1 MAAVQI
7 RDILKSLRTF
17 YGQLSERFAL
27 QQQRVSG
34 EKLPYL
40 PEYIAAHEK
49 QIAAGFREIETSTD
63 PGVLDTWL
71 QFGAVETLE
80 TILGQLDLHDGMTE
94 NDILAAALQVDD
106 RLIALYRD
114 LAGESSIPRVQDPFD
129 GFAELQKA
137 RERQLAI
144 AIF

>member
-40 PEYIAAHEK
+40 LEYIAAHEK

-71 QFGAVETLE
+71 QFGADETLQN
-80 TILGQLDLHDGMTE
+80 ILSQLDLHEGMTE

-106 RLIALYRD
+106 RLIALYRE
-114 LAGESSIPRVQDPFD
+114 LAGESSIPHVQELFE
-129 GFAELQKA
+129 GFAKMQDA
-137 RERQLAI
+137 RERQLAR
-144 AIF
+144 AIS